1 VSDAD
6 PPQSS
11 SAGWSAAPE
20 DAEAR
25 RLLLGRR
32 IAYFGAV
39 FFYLSLAFYIR
50 NVALIAIAERTW
62 PPFGHPALVLHV
74 AAIGLSGLQWLLCR
88 SGRRSMGQLGLIDA
102 CGLLGSMALYCAL
115 VFAET
120 MSREHAIAVHSAGA
134 EVLLVALIMVALIV
148 THAVIVPA
156 DSSRA
161 FRLSAATSSLG
172 PITAYAITA
181 HAFPTELLRA
191 NPWLPLSEA
200 GYVAMWAGLT
210 VTVATI
216 AARVIHGLKERVR
229 DANEVGQYRLIEKIG
244 EGGMGI
250 VYLARH
256 ALLRRG
262 TAVKLLHPAR
272 SGESALRRFEQ
283 EVQITSALTHPNTIS
298 IFDFGRTPDG
308 VFYYAMEYLDG
319 ITLEDLVAH
328 TGPQQPARVAQIL
341 RQACGS
347 LDEAHFAGLIHRD
360 IKPANLML
368 CLRGRVPDFVKVLD
382 FGLVKEHTDEVGMGL
397 SRAGALLGTPAYLAP
412 EAILEPSKIDARA
425 DLYALGAVGYYLLVG
440 APVFEGASMI
450 EVCVKHL
457 SSAPVPPS
465 ERTSLPVP
473 ASLERLILR
482 CLAKDPSARPASA
495 AEMIVALEEL
505 DDLGDWSV
513 KDAGDWWKN
522 TAPGVR
528 GAVKAARSAGS
539 TPGPRTIAV
548 DLAARDSRPAG
559 AQRAH

>member
-1 VSDAD
+1 VSDATT
-6 PPQSS
+6 PRSS
-11 SAGWSAAPE
+11 SGGWSAAPE

-39 FFYLSLAFYIR
+39 FFFLSLAFYVR
-50 NVALIAIAERTW
+50 NVGLIAITAGEL

-74 AAIGLSGLQWLLCR
+74 AAIGLAGLQWLLCR
-88 SGRRSMGQLGLIDA
+88 SGRRSTVELGIIDVG
-102 CGLLGSMALYCAL
+102 GLLGSMALYCAL

-120 MSREHAIAVHSAGA
+120 MHQEHAIAVHSAGA
-134 EVLLVALIMVALIV
+134 EVLLVALIMLALIV

-156 DSSRA
+156 DVSRA
-161 FRLSAATSSLG
+161 FWLSAVTASLG
-172 PITAYAITA
+172 PITAYGITA
-181 HAFPTELLRA
+181 YAFPPELLRA
-191 NPWLPLSEA
+191 KPWLPLSEA

-210 VTVATI
+210 VTVAVI

-262 TAVKLLHPAR
+262 TAVKLLHPDR
-272 SGESALRRFEQ
+272 GGENALRRFEQ
-283 EVQITSALTHPNTIS
+283 EVQITSALTHPNTVS
-298 IFDFGRTPDG
+298 VFDFGRTPDG

-328 TGPQQPARVAQIL
+328 AGAQPAARVAQIL
-341 RQACGS
+341 RQVCGS

-382 FGLVKEHTDEVGMGL
+382 FGLVKEHADDPGVGL
-397 SRAGALLGTPAYLAP
+397 SRAGTLLGTPAYLAP
-412 EAILEPSKIDARA
+412 EAILEPSQIDARA

-440 APVFEGASMI
+440 APVFEGASMV
-450 EVCVKHL
+450 ELCVKHL
-457 SSAPVPPS
+457 SSEPVPPS
-465 ERTSLPVP
+465 VRASLPVP
-473 ASLERLILR
+473 ASLERLVLR
-482 CLAKDPSARPASA
+482 CLAKDPSERPASA
-495 AEMIVALEEL
+495 AEMIVALDAL
-505 DDLGDWSV
+505 DDVGSWSA
-513 KDAGDWWKN
+513 KDAWDWWKDR
-522 TAPGVR
+522 APAVR
-528 GAVKAARSAGS
+528 GAVKTARSSGS

-548 DLAARDSRPAG
+548 DLAARS
-559 AQRAH
+559 

>member
-1 VSDAD
+1 VSDANAA
-6 PPQSS
+6 PSS
-11 SAGWSAAPE
+11 SGGWSAAPA
-20 DAEAR
+20 DADAR

-32 IAYFGAV
+32 VAYFGAV
-39 FFYLSLAFYIR
+39 FFSLSLAFYVR
-50 NVALIAIAERTW
+50 NVVLIAIMERQW

-74 AAIGLSGLQWLLCR
+74 AAIGLAGLQWLACR
-88 SGRRSMGQLGLIDA
+88 SGRRSTVELGLIDA
-102 CGLLGSMALYCAL
+102 GGLLGSMVLYCAL

-120 MSREHAIAVHSAGA
+120 MSQEHAIAVHSAGA
-134 EVLLVALIMVALIV
+134 EVLLVALIMLALVV

-156 DSSRA
+156 DVGRA
-161 FRLSAATSSLG
+161 LRLSAATSSLG

-181 HAFPTELLRA
+181 YAFPPELLRA
-191 NPWLPLSEA
+191 KPWLPLSEA

-262 TAVKLLHPAR
+262 TAVKLLHPDR
-272 SGESALRRFEQ
+272 GGETALRRFEQ
-283 EVQITSALTHPNTIS
+283 EVQITSALTHPNTVS
-298 IFDFGRTPDG
+298 VFDFGRTPDG

-328 TGPQQPARVAQIL
+328 AGPQPAARVVQIL
-341 RQACGS
+341 RQVCGS

-360 IKPANLML
+360 VKPANVML

-382 FGLVKEHTDEVGMGL
+382 FGLVKEHASDRSDGL
-397 SRAGALLGTPAYLAP
+397 SMAGALLGTPAYLAP
-412 EAILEPSKIDARA
+412 EAITEPSKIDARA

-440 APVFEGASMI
+440 APVFEGGSII

-457 SSAPVPPS
+457 SSEPVPPS
-465 ERTSLPVP
+465 ERAPQPVP
-473 ASLERLILR
+473 ASLERLVLR
-482 CLAKDPSARPASA
+482 CLAKDPSVRPASA
-495 AEMIVALEEL
+495 ADMIVALDEL
-505 DDLGDWSV
+505 GELGRWST
-513 KDAGDWWKN
+513 KDARDWWKN
-522 TAPGVR
+522 TAPVVR
-528 GAVKAARSAGS
+528 GAVKAERSAGA
-539 TPGPRTIAV
+539 TPGPLTIAV
-548 DLAARDSRPAG
+548 DLAARG
-559 AQRAH
+559 

>member
-1 VSDAD
+1 V
-6 PPQSS
+6 
-11 SAGWSAAPE
+11 
-20 DAEAR
+20 
-25 RLLLGRR
+25 LLGRR
-32 IAYFGAV
+32 VAYFGAV
-39 FFYLSLAFYIR
+39 FFFLSLAFYVR
-50 NVALIAIAERTW
+50 NVALIAITAREL

-74 AAIGLSGLQWLLCR
+74 AAIGLAGLQWLLCR
-88 SGRRSMGQLGLIDA
+88 SGRRSMVELGVIDVG
-102 CGLLGSMALYCAL
+102 GLLGSMALYCAL

-134 EVLLVALIMVALIV
+134 EVLLVALIMLALVV

-156 DSSRA
+156 DVGRA
-161 FRLSAATSSLG
+161 FGLSAGTASLG
-172 PITAYAITA
+172 PITAYGITA
-181 HAFPTELLRA
+181 YAFPPELLQA
-191 NPWLPLSEA
+191 KPWLPLSEA

-262 TAVKLLHPAR
+262 TAVKLLHPDR
-272 SGESALRRFEQ
+272 GGENALRRFEQ
-283 EVQITSALTHPNTIS
+283 EVQITSALTHPNTVS
-298 IFDFGRTPDG
+298 VFDFGRTPDG

-328 TGPQQPARVAQIL
+328 AGPLQGARVAQIL
-341 RQACGS
+341 RQVCGS

-382 FGLVKEHTDEVGMGL
+382 FGLVKEHADDLGVGL
-397 SRAGALLGTPAYLAP
+397 SRAGTLLGTPAYLAP

-440 APVFEGASMI
+440 APVFEGASMV
-450 EVCVKHL
+450 ELCVKHL
-457 SSAPVPPS
+457 SSEPVPPS
-465 ERTSLPVP
+465 ERAPLPVP
-473 ASLERLILR
+473 ASLERLVLR
-482 CLAKDPSARPASA
+482 CLAKDPSERPASA
-495 AEMIVALEEL
+495 AEMIVALDAL
-505 DDLGDWSV
+505 DDVGSWSV
-513 KDAGDWWKN
+513 KDAWDWWKDM
-522 TAPGVR
+522 APTVR
-528 GAVKAARSAGS
+528 GAVKAARSSGS

-548 DLAARDSRPAG
+548 DVAARG
-559 AQRAH
+559 